1 MTEKSV
7 TSIDVA
13 QLAGVSQPTV
23 SRAFDPN
30 GRIAPE
36 TRERVMAAARAL
48 GYQPN
53 VIARGLST
61 QRTDIVG
68 IVMGNLTR
76 SFFYPKVLENL
87 TQQLQALG
95 KQVLLFNA
103 PADRPVDE
111 LLPRVLGYQ
120 VDALVIASTTPGREI
135 IDHCARKGTPV
146 VLFNRQVPD
155 SPAYAVCC
163 DNEDGGRRA
172 ADALIDAGYTR
183 LALLSGIQS
192 TATNTLRE
200 KGFVEQVLARGLPEP
215 LRERGD
221 FSYESGRTAARRLLE
236 RHDRPD
242 GVFCAADA
250 MALGLMDAARFEL
263 AMQIPA
269 DLGIVG
275 FDDIPAAA
283 WPAYS
288 LTTIR
293 QPVEMM
299 VNQVVELIVPD
310 PDPDE
315 EEDTV
320 EQPTGR
326 LALLPCQLMQ
336 RGSVRPVPKGQSNE

>member
-1 MTEKSV
+1 M
-7 TSIDVA
+7 
-13 QLAGVSQPTV
+13 
-23 SRAFDPN
+23 
-30 GRIAPE
+30 
-36 TRERVMAAARAL
+36 
-48 GYQPN
+48 
-53 VIARGLST
+53 
-61 QRTDIVG
+61 
-68 IVMGNLTR
+68 
-76 SFFYPKVLENL
+76 
-87 TQQLQALG
+87 
-95 KQVLLFNA
+95 
-103 PADRPVDE
+103 
-111 LLPRVLGYQ
+111 
-120 VDALVIASTTPGREI
+120 
-135 IDHCARKGTPV
+135 
-146 VLFNRQVPD
+146 
-155 SPAYAVCC
+155 
-163 DNEDGGRRA
+163 
-172 ADALIDAGYTR
+172 
-183 LALLSGIQS
+183 
-192 TATNTLRE
+192 
-200 KGFVEQVLARGLPEP
+200 EQVLARGLPEP

>member
-7 TSIDVA
+7 KSNDVA
-13 QLAGVSQPTV
+13 QQAGVSQPTV

-155 SPAYAVCC
+155 SPAYAVCF
-163 DNEDGGRRA
+163 DN
-172 ADALIDAGYTR
+172 
-183 LALLSGIQS
+183 
-192 TATNTLRE
+192 
-200 KGFVEQVLARGLPEP
+200 
-215 LRERGD
+215 
-221 FSYESGRTAARRLLE
+221 
-236 RHDRPD
+236 
-242 GVFCAADA
+242 
-250 MALGLMDAARFEL
+250 
-263 AMQIPA
+263 
-269 DLGIVG
+269 
-275 FDDIPAAA
+275 
-283 WPAYS
+283 
-288 LTTIR
+288 
-293 QPVEMM
+293 
-299 VNQVVELIVPD
+299 
-310 PDPDE
+310 
-315 EEDTV
+315 
-320 EQPTGR
+320 
-326 LALLPCQLMQ
+326 
-336 RGSVRPVPKGQSNE
+336 